1 MPTIKRIE
9 KKRTEKHIGE
19 NKAKVSKI
27 YNSKQWKALR
37 NAYIMQNPLCEC
49 CLERGITKAASEVH
63 HITPILTGKDDLEML
78 DIALNPNNLKA
89 LCVECHHEEH
99 NNRRRGS
106 K

>member
-19 NKAKVSKI
+19 NKAKVSRI

-49 CLERGITKAASEVH
+49 CLEKGITKAASEVH

-99 NNRRRGS
+99 NKKRRGS
-106 K
+106 R